1 MKRYSL
7 ILALVLA
14 TGYALN
20 ARADED
26 SMPAPDKGE
35 PAAVETAPISNEQL
49 VSAEIQPFEKVVP
62 EATKLGGPITTYRK
76 KDNIYWELDGSAY
89 GADWIIVISIARGIG
104 ESSLYGGQSI
114 DYGDDMI
121 WRFKK
126 VEDRVQIIRRNF
138 RYKSD
143 KGPDAEALRVAFT
156 DSIIFSLP
164 IIARGPNG
172 GDVVDMTN
180 LFMSDT
186 LVRLGIGS
194 FAYDRSTWEKVKA
207 LKDNIELEVAATYS
221 AGSGETDTIIDT
233 RGVSVNVHYS
243 ISQLKDTG
251 YQPRY
256 ADERVGYFMTALRD
270 VSKINDDDNFIRYIN
285 RRNLKKLV
293 SSADV
298 SLPEKPIVY
307 WLDKATPYKY
317 RKTVR
322 DAVLEWNK
330 AFEKAGFYNAIEV
343 RQQEENDEWDAEDI
357 NYSTIRWSATDTGFA
372 IGPSRVNP
380 MTGEILD
387 ADIVFSTCFFSSWTR
402 SFELYTSDQLVEKFR
417 MPETL
422 LDPKEQEKFDYHTS
436 HCACSINKELYYSQ
450 QFGLANTFFDIMS
463 VSDPSY
469 EPLSDADADALNGVS
484 TQDDDAVKA
493 QAEADAQAQAEAEA
507 KAQAESEARAQA
519 KAEEEESLRV
529 IADKA
534 AEAAQKAAEAAAK
547 AAEEASKAADNEE
560 LAKKVEDAKATADAA
575 KQVADDTAKKLE
587 ELRAEIAKEKEEAA
601 AKAAEAAKKAEE
613 EKAKKDEEE
622 KKSKEKADADK
633 AREENKKRLE
643 KEREK
648 MIEQGLRQTI
658 THEVGH
664 TLGLRHNFIQSAL
677 HTLDEINDA
686 SKWTEHG
693 FVGSVMDYTPVNIM
707 PKGRQQGDY
716 YSYRLGEYD
725 EWAIE
730 YGYRSFGKSTDA
742 ELDDLKKIASK
753 QSLPQFKFATDEDC
767 YGSTV
772 NPYVN
777 IWDLGSSP
785 LEYAKVRAQLID
797 QLLPGLN
804 DHIVKDGESYNRLR
818 ARFNMLCNWKV
829 NGMVFAANY
838 IGGIKVNRDYKGDE
852 NGRKPFEVI
861 PAQDQRD
868 AMAFLAEECFGVN
881 SFKVPGEIY
890 NYLAPNRWNH
900 WGSSIP
906 NRYDYDVHSN
916 ILAWERTILSQLLS
930 SRTLA
935 RLADDELRADEGA
948 DVYTSAEMIETL
960 TNAIFKE
967 ILDAS
972 NAVKSEEGKATITI
986 TSPRRAL
993 QRLYLTNLL
1002 DFATS
1007 ESTAAGSAD
1016 VEALARMQLRSFLA
1030 ALNSILD
1037 APADKVEFKSSNGK
1051 VDAFGRAHLEELR
1064 ESVMKTINAVKTL
1077 GGGASSSGGIVLYL

>member
-1 MKRYSL
+1 MKRYSFL
-7 ILALVLA
+7 LALVLA
-14 TGYALN
+14 SACSLT
-20 ARADED
+20 ARADDET
-26 SMPAPDKGE
+26 MPTPDNGE
-35 PAAVETAPISNEQL
+35 PTVVETAPVSDEQL
-49 VSAEIQPFEKVVP
+49 VSAELLPFDRVVP
-62 EATKLGGPITTYRK
+62 EASKLGGPLTTYRK
-76 KDNIYWELDGSAY
+76 KDNIYWELDSGAY
-89 GADWIIVISIARGIG
+89 NADWIVIISIARGIG
-104 ESSLYGGQSI
+104 ESELYGGQSI

-126 VEDRVQIIRRNF
+126 VDDRIQIIRRNF

-164 IIARGPNG
+164 IVAKGPNG
-172 GDVVDMTN
+172 GDVVDITG
-180 LFMSDT
+180 LFMSDS
-186 LVRLGIGS
+186 LARISSRIGGS
-194 FAYDRSTWEKVKA
+194 FARDRSTWEKVKA
-207 LKDNIELEVAATYS
+207 LKDNLELEVAATYS
-221 AGSGETDTIIDT
+221 AGYGETDTIIDT
-233 RGVSVNVHYS
+233 RGISVNVHYS

-270 VSKINDDDNFIRYIN
+270 ISKINDDDNFIRYIN
-285 RRNLKKLV
+285 RRNLQKLEPN
-293 SSADV
+293 AEV
-298 SLPEKPIVY
+298 SLPKKPIVY

-357 NYSTIRWSATDTGFA
+357 NYNTIRWSATQTGFA

-387 ADIVFSTCFFSSWTR
+387 ADIVFSTGFFSSWTR
-402 SFELYTSDQLVEKFR
+402 QFELYTSDQLVEKFR
-417 MPETL
+417 APRTFG
-422 LDPKEQEKFDYHTS
+422 DSKEQHDFDYAVS
-436 HCACSINKELYYSQ
+436 HCACSIDKELFYAQ

-463 VSDPSY
+463 VNDPDY
-469 EPLSDADADALNGVS
+469 APIDEPVAIEDEPSQEQS
-484 TQDDDAVKA
+484 
-493 QAEADAQAQAEAEA
+493 AE
-507 KAQAESEARAQA
+507 A
-519 KAEEEESLRV
+519 KAEEEAKAVAKAAEQAAEEESAKM
-529 IADKA
+529 IAAKAAEAAAKA
-534 AEAAQKAAEAAAK
+534 AEAAQKAAE
-547 AAEEASKAADNEE
+547 EAGKAADNAE
-560 LAKKVEDAKATADAA
+560 LAKKVEEAKEAA
-575 KQVADDTAKKLE
+575 EVAKRVADETAKKL
-587 ELRAEIAKEKEEAA
+587 AEVQAQIAKEKEEAA
-601 AKAAEAAKKAEE
+601 AKAAEEAKKAEE
-613 EKAKKDEEE
+613 AAKAKEEE
-622 KKSKEKADADK
+622 AKKAKEKADADK

-664 TLGLRHNFIQSAL
+664 TLGLRHNFIQSTL

-686 SKWTEHG
+686 SKWQEHG
-693 FVGSVMDYTPVNIM
+693 FVGSVMEYAPVNIM

-716 YSYRLGEYD
+716 YSFRLGEYD

-742 ELDDLKKIASK
+742 EREDLKKIAAK
-753 QSLPQFKFATDEDC
+753 QSLPQYKFSTDEDC

-777 IWDLGSSP
+777 IWDLGASP

-797 QLLPGLN
+797 QLLPGL
-804 DHIVKDGESYNRLR
+804 DGHIVKDGESYNRLR

-829 NGMVFAANY
+829 SGMVFAANY
-838 IGGIKVNRDYKGDE
+838 VGGIKVNRDFKGDE
-852 NGRKPFEVI
+852 NGKKPFEII

-868 AMAFLAEECFGVN
+868 AMAFLAQECFGVD
-881 SFKVPGEIY
+881 SFKVPTELY

-916 ILAWERTILSQLLS
+916 LLSWKRTILSQLLS
-930 SRTLA
+930 SRTLT

-967 ILDAS
+967 ILDGA
-972 NAVKSEEGKATITI
+972 NAAKGEGKATVTI
-986 TSPRRAL
+986 SSQRRAL
-993 QRLYLTNLL
+993 QRLYLSYLL
-1002 DFATS
+1002 DFATG
-1007 ESTAAGSAD
+1007 ESTAAGTAD
-1016 VEALARMQLRSFLA
+1016 VEALARMQLRSFLNT
-1030 ALNSILD
+1030 LNAILD
-1037 APADKVEFKSSNGK
+1037 APADKVEFKSGNGK
-1051 VDAFGRAHLEELR
+1051 TDSFGRAHLEEMR
-1064 ESVMKTINAVKTL
+1064 EQVKKTIDAVKTL
-1077 GGGASSSGGIVLYL
+1077 GGSSYGSSSFIISL